1 MLDNRGLI
9 RKLAE
14 YNPNF
19 KLLVLAKNGPDEITA
34 YGVKE
39 EDISVVNDSVV
50 IDLSK
55 HIVEKL
61 DLPEIPEEPNDE
73 IEYVESKEVSVYA
86 DLELTEPEEVKE
98 AEETEEVEETESENS
113 EKDV

>member
-14 YNPNF
+14 FNPNF

-55 HIVEKL
+55 HIVEEL
-61 DLPEIPEEPNDE
+61 DLPKMPEEPNEELDYTE
-73 IEYVESKEVSVYA
+73 PEPKEETVYA
-86 DLELTEPEEVKE
+86 DSELTEVKE
-98 AEETEEVEETESENS
+98 AEEVEETETENS

>member
-14 YNPNF
+14 FNPNF
-19 KLLVLAKNGPDEITA
+19 KLLVLAKNGTDEITA

-39 EDISVVNDSVV
+39 EDVSAVNDSVV

-55 HIVEKL
+55 HIIEKL
-61 DLPEIPEEPNDE
+61 DLPASEEPD
-73 IEYVESKEVSVYA
+73 VELDYTEPEPKEETVYA
-86 DLELTEPEEVKE
+86 DSELTEAKE
-98 AEETEEVEETESENS
+98 AEEAEEVEETEPENS